1 MTFDMNESI
10 QDLVTKCPEAAEVLK
25 SLGFDQ
31 IVNPVML
38 KTMAKFMTLPKASKM
53 KNIPMD
59 TIVDAFSKKGIT
71 ITSANNK
78 GQVEGI

>member
-1 MTFDMNESI
+1 M
-10 QDLVTKCPEAAEVLK
+10 KCPESADVLK
-25 SLGFDQ
+25 ELGFDQ

-59 TIVDAFSKKGIT
+59 RIIDAFREKGIT
-71 ITSANNK
+71 VADPTNEE
-78 GQVEGI
+78 QVEGI

>member
-1 MTFDMNESI
+1 MTIDINDSI
-10 QDLVTKCPEAAEVLK
+10 QDLVMKCPEAAEVLK

-38 KTMAKFMTLPKASKM
+38 KTMAKFMTLTKASKM

-59 TIVDAFSKKGIT
+59 IIIDAFREKGIT
-71 ITSANNK
+71 ITSINNK
-78 GQVEGI
+78 GQVEEI

>member
-1 MTFDMNESI
+1 MTIDINESI
-10 QDLVTKCPEAAEVLK
+10 EDLVTKCPEAAEVLK

-59 TIVDAFSKKGIT
+59 IIIDAFREKGIT
-71 ITSANNK
+71 ITNINNES
-78 GQVEGI
+78 QVEGI

>member
-59 TIVDAFSKKGIT
+59 TIIDAFSKKGIT

>member
-1 MTFDMNESI
+1 MTFDLSDSV
-10 QDLVTKCPEAAEVLK
+10 QDIVMKCPEAAEVLK
-25 SLGFDQ
+25 NLGFEQ

-59 TIVDAFSKKGIT
+59 KITAAFTEKGIT
-71 ITSANNK
+71 VTDVKNINH
-78 GQVEGI
+78 VEGI

>member
-1 MTFDMNESI
+1 LIIDINESV
-10 QDLVTKCPEAAEVLK
+10 QDIVMKCPEAAEVLK
-25 SLGFDQ
+25 NLGFEQ

-59 TIVDAFSKKGIT
+59 KIIDAFSEKGIT
-71 ITSANNK
+71 ITNRNNENL
-78 GQVEGI
+78 VEGI

>member
-1 MTFDMNESI
+1 LTIDINESI
-10 QDLVTKCPEAAEVLK
+10 QDLVTKCPEAADVLK

-59 TIVDAFSKKGIT
+59 IIIDAFREKGIT
-71 ITSANNK
+71 ITNTNNK

>member
-1 MTFDMNESI
+1 MTIDLSDSI
-10 QDLVTKCPEAAEVLK
+10 QDIVMKCPQAAEVLK
-25 SLGFDQ
+25 DLGFEQ

-59 TIVDAFSKKGIT
+59 KIIEAFSEKGIT
-71 ITSANNK
+71 VEDRNNTR
-78 GQVEGI
+78 QVEGI